1 MLDLF
6 ICHLNPSAMRRL
18 AQRLEEEGAD
28 SELRRYCERILRI
41 RSTGWTQ
48 GIFANF
54 AAESMVPKGAEWGG
68 GNWEIRTPADMKD
81 IPQWE
86 LAAEVMP
93 YMKTDD
99 GAIPSIITDHIGV
112 YLGSIKGRGNIVPVR
127 EDSLVLP
134 PSGVEGKPTGIQTS
148 VALSNLLKGV
158 PSKGESL
165 MGLESLG
172 KQSGGSTAA
181 DEQAK
186 AEEEFKKSMFGVAAD
201 GSSSDEEGVPKK
213 KLQIKI
219 KPPSSAAVDVNKL
232 KEAAGQFKLGP
243 PPLSRT
249 KSLDVGQGLPQ
260 PAMTGAPAAPNTG
273 NIVASTASVP
283 DSAPGDLFG
292 TETLT
297 QPTRV
302 PQQGSMIA
310 GVGVVAG
317 PIPEDFFKDTVP
329 SLQVAAMLPPAGNY
343 LSRMDQASQGSESE
357 KVIPGQ
363 VSTPAA
369 DIGLTDGGVPPQ
381 ASQQSVPLDSIGLPD
396 GGIPPQSAGQAVVM
410 PQLPAQLAQ
419 VPVSAQPLD
428 LSVLGVPADSG
439 KPSVHPASPPSSV
452 RPGQVRIY
460 YLHVVSHL

>member
-1 MLDLF
+1 
-6 ICHLNPSAMRRL
+6 MRRL
-18 AQRLEEEGAD
+18 AQRLEEEGVD
-28 SELRRYCERILRI
+28 SELRRYCERILRV

-68 GNWEIRTPADMKD
+68 GNWEIKTPTDMKD

-127 EDSLVLP
+127 EDTLVNVLTP
-134 PSGVEGKPTGIQTS
+134 AGVDGKPAGIQTS
-148 VALSNLLKGV
+148 VAAPNLSKGAL
-158 PSKGESL
+158 SKGESL
-165 MGLESLG
+165 MGLEALG
-172 KQSGGSTAA
+172 KQFGVSTAA

-186 AEEEFKKSMFGVAAD
+186 AEEEFKKSMFSPAAD

-219 KPPSSAAVDVNKL
+219 KPASSAVVDMNKL
-232 KEAAGQFKLGP
+232 KEATGQFKLGP

-249 KSLDVGQGLPQ
+249 KSLDIGQGLPQ
-260 PAMTGAPAAPNTG
+260 PAATGTPAAHG
-273 NIVASTASVP
+273 VANVAAPTAFVP
-283 DSAPGDLFG
+283 GSAPSDLF
-292 TETLT
+292 TTDALT

-302 PQQGSMIA
+302 PQQGSMTA
-310 GVGVVAG
+310 GVGVAAG
-317 PIPEDFFKDTVP
+317 PIPEDFFRDTIP
-329 SLQVAAMLPPAGNY
+329 SLQVAATLRPAGTF

-357 KVIPGQ
+357 KVVPSQ
-363 VSTPAA
+363 ASTPVA
-369 DIGLTDGGVPPQ
+369 DIGFPDGGVPPQ
-381 ASQQSVPLDSIGLPD
+381 ASQQPVPLDSIGLPD
-396 GGIPPQSAGQAVVM
+396 GGIPPQSAGRAVVM
-410 PQLPAQLAQ
+410 PQVPAQMAQ
-419 VPVSAQPLD
+419 VPVSTQPLD

-439 KPSVHPASPPSSV
+439 KPSVRPASPPSSV
-452 RPGQVRIY
+452 RPGQVKIH
-460 YLHVVSHL
+460 YLHRGSHFVLILFS